1 MFTGI
6 VQEIGIISNKEET
19 ESGIRLEIKVSK
31 NFLNNL
37 EKGASI
43 AVNGVCLTVI
53 ELKNDIV
60 SCDVIPAS

>member
-37 EKGASI
+37 KKGASI